1 MLADLIENI
10 EKKISWNL
18 GRNIL
23 VYVVIIID
31 LQFTLEIWA
40 QSIFYSYILEI

>member
-1 MLADLIENI
+1 MLADLIVNI

-23 VYVVIIID
+23 VHGKILLN
-31 LQFTLEIWA
+31 LQFNLEIWA
-40 QSIFYSYILEI
+40 QSIFYPYILEI